1 MKYGHILH
9 ICKYSVIF
17 NSVYIIRQIERLVPS
32 ITQVSIPSV
41 HALVWISGNLLPCG
55 IQLANYFSS
64 ILSSQNISR
73 RSWEYILFLVC
84 VRVGEKCRRRYPEM
98 DLIAACRNFSFIF
111 ALVSCRGHFVC
122 NVYTFSDIFSD
133 KRIKEI
139 CLVSDRRAVMKRTK
153 LSRSIWLMTYIALNL
168 ATNNIIF
175 TKPITQYHFFVQNKY
190 FRSYRIYFSYIIFKI
205 FSYNHDDNNS

>member
-1 MKYGHILH
+1 MLLFELAVICSLAVYNSQTILAQFYLA
-9 ICKYSVIF
+9 KTYP
-17 NSVYIIRQIERLVPS
+17 EG
-32 ITQVSIPSV
+32 
-41 HALVWISGNLLPCG
+41 AGN
-55 IQLANYFSS
+55 IYYF
-64 ILSSQNISR
+64 
-73 RSWEYILFLVC
+73 ILFLVC

-190 FRSYRIYFSYIIFKI
+190 FISYRIYFSYIIFKI